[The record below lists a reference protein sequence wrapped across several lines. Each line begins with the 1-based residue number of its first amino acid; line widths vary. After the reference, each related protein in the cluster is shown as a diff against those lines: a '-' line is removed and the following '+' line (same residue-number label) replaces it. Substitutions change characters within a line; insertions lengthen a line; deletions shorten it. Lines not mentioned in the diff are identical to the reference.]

1 MVYLEAFT
9 IPDYEAECAFFQDQ
23 KMTCYT
29 TFYPFGVFSEREV
42 PTLTFEPVTFLYG
55 GNGSGKTTLINI
67 IAETI
72 GATRGAPYNKSSFF
86 GAYVDNCEAGWH
98 YETPDQDSI
107 VITSD
112 DVFDYIFNIRAM
124 NEGIDTRRMELSDE
138 YLQMKYS
145 HFQMRSLD
153 DYEQLKK
160 INNSRRKSRS
170 GYIRNNLINNLP
182 EQSNGQSALMY
193 FSNKIQSNQVYL
205 LDEPENSMSAEFQM
219 ELARFIEDS
228 ARFYNCQ
235 FIIATHSPFLLAVNH
250 ARIYD
255 LDSDP
260 VVAKKWTELA
270 NIRRYYDFFM
280 AHKDEF

>member
-1 MVYLEAFT
+1 
-9 IPDYEAECAFFQDQ
+9 
-23 KMTCYT
+23 
-29 TFYPFGVFSEREV
+29 V

-72 GATRGAPYNKSSFF
+72 GATRGAAYNKSSFF
-86 GAYVDNCEAGWH
+86 GNYVDYCRARWH
-98 YETPDQDSI
+98 YDMPDQDST

-124 NEGIDTRRMELSDE
+124 NEGIDTRRTELSDE

-153 DYEQLKK
+153 DYDQLKK
-160 INNSRRKSRS
+160 INDSRRKSRS
-170 GYIRNNLINNLP
+170 GYIRNSLINNLP

>member
-72 GATRGAPYNKSSFF
+72 GATRGAAYNKSSFF
-86 GAYVDNCEAGWH
+86 GATTWTTVE
-98 YETPDQDSI
+98 PDGTTTCRIRTAS

-160 INNSRRKSRS
+160 D
-170 GYIRNNLINNLP
+170 
-182 EQSNGQSALMY
+182 Q
-193 FSNKIQSNQVYL
+193 
-205 LDEPENSMSAEFQM
+205 
-219 ELARFIEDS
+219 
-228 ARFYNCQ
+228 
-235 FIIATHSPFLLAVNH
+235 
-250 ARIYD
+250 
-255 LDSDP
+255 
-260 VVAKKWTELA
+260 
-270 NIRRYYDFFM
+270 
-280 AHKDEF
+280 